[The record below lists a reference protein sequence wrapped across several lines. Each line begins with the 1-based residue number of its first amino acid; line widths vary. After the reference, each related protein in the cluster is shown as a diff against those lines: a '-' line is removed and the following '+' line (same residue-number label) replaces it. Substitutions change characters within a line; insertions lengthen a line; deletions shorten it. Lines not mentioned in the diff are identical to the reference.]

1 MINVK
6 YIEWIN
12 DYINI
17 IDEAGLPVDYL
28 TSINADGE
36 FSIDGLAGEKY
47 TGVIIDEGLV
57 AIRHSERCGLDGWD
71 DVIVKTELI
80 VKNID
85 GYNFLAS
92 TSAETTDENYDKKLK
107 ANELKIKSLYSH
119 YDVIIEALY
128 NKAPFTFIQDEFK
141 LDYFSAR
148 RANSKTK

>member
-12 DYINI
+12 NYINI

-28 TSINADGE
+28 TSINVNGE

-57 AIRHSERCGLDGWD
+57 AIGHSERCGLDGWD

-80 VKNID
+80 VRNID
-85 GYNFLAS
+85 GYNFLAF
-92 TSAETTDENYDKKLK
+92 TSAETTDENFDKKLK

-119 YDVIIEALY
+119 YDVITEALN
-128 NKAPFTFIQDEFK
+128 NKVPFDFIQDEFK
-141 LDYFSAR
+141 LDYFTAMR
-148 RANSKTK
+148 VKQKTK

>member
-12 DYINI
+12 NYINI

-28 TSINADGE
+28 TSINKNGE
-36 FSIDGLAGEKY
+36 FSIDKYGECKY
-47 TGVIIDEGLV
+47 TGKIIGEGLV
-57 AIRHSERCGLDGWD
+57 AIGHSERCGLDGWD

-80 VKNID
+80 VRNID
-85 GYNFLAS
+85 GCNFLAS
-92 TSAETTDENYDKKLK
+92 TRVDLTDENYDKKLK

-119 YDVIIEALY
+119 YDVIIEALN

-141 LDYFSAR
+141 LDYFSAT
-148 RANSKTK
+148 RAWQKTK